1 MAAEF
6 LSENLFYRKGVYI
19 SVMKVFLRFLR
30 QYPKESVLA
39 PLFKLLE
46 AVFDLCVPLVVAAI
60 IDRGIAEGDSGFVLA
75 MCGVLVALA
84 FVGLGMALTAQYF
97 AARAA
102 VGAASRLRHD
112 LFAHIQS
119 FTYAQTDRVGTST
132 MVTRMT
138 SDINQLQSGIN
149 MTLRLLLRSPIIV
162 LGAMVMAFTIHVK
175 SALLFAAAIP
185 VLTAVVFGVMLG
197 GVPLYRRVQERLD
210 RVTGITRENLAGVRV
225 IRAFCK
231 EGEEL
236 DKFHAANREQTSLQN
251 KAGMLSAIMNPV
263 TYVILNI
270 AVILLIRGGAFA
282 VDGGAITQGQVVALV
297 NYMGQILVEIV
308 KFATSTFTVT
318 KAVACGNRIGAVL
331 DMPAGMAV
339 VPDESGM
346 PIPAKDA
353 PAVAFEHVTLTYAE
367 GGAPSLSDIDF
378 AVKPGQT
385 VGIIGGTGS
394 GKTSVINLIPRHYEA
409 TEGCVR
415 VLGRDVRSYEPAELR
430 SRIGVVPQK
439 AELFKGTVRSNLCW
453 GKAEADDG
461 ELWAAL
467 EAAQAADFVRE
478 KEGGLDAPVEQKG
491 RNLSGGQRQR
501 LTIARALVGKPDIL
515 ILDDSASA
523 LDFATDARL
532 RVALRAIEPRP
543 TTFIISQRTSSIHAA
558 DLILVLEDGRIVG
571 RGTHESLLAG
581 CEVYREI
588 HESQFKGGEDA

>member
-1 MAAEF
+1 
-6 LSENLFYRKGVYI
+6 
-19 SVMKVFLRFLR
+19 MKIFLRFLR

-60 IDRGIAEGDSGFVLA
+60 IDRGIAEGNSRFVWV
-75 MCGVLVALA
+75 MCGMLVLLA
-84 FVGLGMALTAQYF
+84 FVGLAMALTAQYF

-119 FTYAQTDRVGTST
+119 FTYAQTDRVGTAT

-162 LGAMVMAFTIHVK
+162 LGAMVMAFTIHVQ

-231 EGEEL
+231 EDEERE
-236 DKFHAANREQTSLQN
+236 DFRTANREQTGLQN
-251 KAGMLSAIMNPV
+251 KAGMLSAILNPV
-263 TYVILNI
+263 TYVILNL
-270 AVILLIRGGAFA
+270 AVILLIRGGAIA
-282 VDGGAITQGQVVALV
+282 VDGGEITQGQVVALV

-331 DMPAGMAV
+331 DMPVGMAV
-339 VPDESGM
+339 VPDEMGM
-346 PIPAKDA
+346 PVPASGA
-353 PAVAFEHVTLTYAE
+353 SAVSFEHVTLTYAE
-367 GGAPSLSDIDF
+367 GGAPSLSNIDF
-378 AVKPGQT
+378 SVAAGHT

-394 GKTSVINLIPRHYEA
+394 GKTSIINLIPRHYEA
-409 TEGCVR
+409 SEGTVR
-415 VLGRDVRSYEPAELR
+415 VGGRDVRSYEPADLR
-430 SRIGVVPQK
+430 ARIGIVPQK
-439 AELFKGTVRSNLCW
+439 AELFRGTIRSNLCW
-453 GKAEADDG
+453 GKADATDD

-467 EAAQAADFVRE
+467 EAAQAADFVRN

-491 RNLSGGQRQR
+491 RNFSGGQRQR
-501 LTIARALVGKPDIL
+501 LTIARALVGRPEIL

-532 RVALRAIEPRP
+532 RAALRAIEPRP
-543 TTFIISQRTSSIHAA
+543 TTFIISQRTSSIRAA
-558 DLILVLEDGRIVG
+558 DLILVLEDGYIVG
-571 RGTHESLLAG
+571 RGTHESLLSE

>member
-1 MAAEF
+1 
-6 LSENLFYRKGVYI
+6 
-19 SVMKVFLRFLR
+19 MKVFLRFLR

-112 LFAHIQS
+112 LFSHIQS

-162 LGAMVMAFTIHVK
+162 LGAMIMAFTIHAK
-175 SALLFAAAIP
+175 SALLFAAVIP

-231 EGEEL
+231 EDEEL
-236 DKFHAANREQTSLQN
+236 DKFRAVNREQTSLQN
-251 KAGMLSAIMNPV
+251 KAGMLAAILNPV

-282 VDGGAITQGQVVALV
+282 VDGGEITQGQVVALV

-331 DMPAGMAV
+331 DLPAGMAV
-339 VPDESGM
+339 VPDETGM
-346 PIPAKDA
+346 PVSAADA
-353 PAVAFEHVTLTYAE
+353 PAVSFEHVTLTYAE

-378 AVKPGQT
+378 SVKPGET

-394 GKTSVINLIPRHYEA
+394 GKTSIINLIPRHYEA
-409 TEGCVR
+409 TEGCVC
-415 VLGRDVRSYEPAELR
+415 VGGRDVRSYEPAELR
-430 SRIGVVPQK
+430 SRIGIVPQK
-439 AELFKGTVRSNLCW
+439 AELFKGTIRTNLCW
-453 GKAEADDG
+453 GKADATDD

-491 RNLSGGQRQR
+491 RNFSGGQRQR
-501 LTIARALVGKPDIL
+501 LTIARALVGHPEIL

-532 RVALRAIEPRP
+532 RVALRSIEPRP

-571 RGTHESLLAG
+571 RGTHESLLTD

>member
-1 MAAEF
+1 
-6 LSENLFYRKGVYI
+6 
-19 SVMKVFLRFLR
+19 MKIFLRFLR
-30 QYPKESVLA
+30 EYPKESVIA

-46 AVFDLCVPLVVAAI
+46 ACFDLCVPLVVAAI
-60 IDRGIAEGDSGFVLA
+60 IDRGIGGAGGEGFVWQ
-75 MCGVLVALA
+75 MCLVLVALA
-84 FVGLGMALTAQYF
+84 FVGLTCALTAQYF
-97 AARAA
+97 SAKAA
-102 VGAASRLRHD
+102 VGTASRLRHD

-138 SDINQLQSGIN
+138 SDINQLQTGVN

-162 LGAMVMAFTIHVK
+162 LGAMIMAFTIDARL
-175 SALLFAAAIP
+175 ALIFVAAIP
-185 VLTAVVFGVMLG
+185 LLSAVVFGVMLG
-197 GVPLYRRVQERLD
+197 GIPLYRRVQNRLD
-210 RVTGITRENLAGVRV
+210 RVTGVTRENLAGVRV

-231 EGEEL
+231 EEDEVER
-236 DKFHAANREQTSLQN
+236 FREINREQTGLQN

-263 TYVILNI
+263 TYVLVNL
-270 AVILLIRGGAFA
+270 AAILLIERGAIA
-282 VDGGAITQGQVVALV
+282 VDGGRITQGEVVALV

-339 VPDESGM
+339 TVLPDGT
-346 PIPAKDA
+346 PAPDPQA
-353 PAVAFEHVTLTYAE
+353 TAIHAAAVAFEGVTLTYE
-367 GGAPSLSDIDF
+367 GGGAPSLADVSF
-378 AVKPGQT
+378 TAPAGKT

-394 GKTSVINLIPRHYEA
+394 GKTTLVNLIPRFYDV
-409 TEGCVR
+409 TEGR
-415 VLGRDVRSYEPAELR
+415 VTVFGRDVRSYEPADLR
-430 SRIGVVPQK
+430 ARIGVVPQK
-439 AELFKGTVRSNLCW
+439 AELFKGTVRSNLLW
-453 GKAEADDG
+453 GKPDATED

-467 EAAQAADFVRE
+467 EAAQAADFIRQ

-491 RNLSGGQRQR
+491 RNFSGGQRQR
-501 LTIARALVGKPDIL
+501 LTIARALVAKPEIL

-532 RVALRAIEPRP
+532 RSALRGLEPRP
-543 TTFIISQRTSSIHAA
+543 TIFIISQRTSSIHAA
-558 DLILVLEDGRIVG
+558 DLILVLDEGRVVG
-571 RGTHESLLAG
+571 MGRHDDLLSA